1 MAKKD
6 PYKFTIQFNGG
17 DPSHQ
22 QIAEMLN
29 QQGRRKAQFI
39 VNAVLHY
46 IHCSE
51 TPNIPEPTI
60 PDTDVIER
68 VVLRIL
74 KEQGKKN
81 NLQKND
87 TQTEA
92 KHPIKLEE
100 IELGDTVEILGEEGM
115 ATIAKAMASFRV

>member
-17 DPSHQ
+17 DPSHL

-39 VNAVLHY
+39 VNAVMHY

-51 TPNIPEPTI
+51 TPDIPQPAV
-60 PDTDVIER
+60 PDIDVIER
-68 VVLRIL
+68 IVLRIMN
-74 KEQGKKN
+74 EQGVHNVKPETFTRTVEKR
-81 NLQKND
+81 
-87 TQTEA
+87 
-92 KHPIKLEE
+92 PIKSEE
-100 IELGDTVEILGEEGM
+100 IDLGNTEELLGTEGV
-115 ATIAKAMASFRV
+115 AAIAKTMANFRV

>member
-29 QQGRRKAQFI
+29 QQGRRKAQFL

-74 KEQGKKN
+74 EEHGKKN
-81 NLQKND
+81 DLQKSD
-87 TQTEA
+87 TQTGV
-92 KHPIKLEE
+92 KRPIKSEE
-100 IELGDTVEILGEEGM
+100 IELDDTVEILGEEGM
-115 ATIAKAMASFRV
+115 AAIAKTMMNFRC

>member
-17 DPSHQ
+17 DPSHR

-29 QQGRRKAQFI
+29 QQGRKKAQFI
-39 VNAVLHY
+39 VNAVMHY

-51 TPNIPEPTI
+51 TPHIPEP
-60 PDTDVIER
+60 VISDAEMIEK

-74 KEQGKKN
+74 EEQEKKN
-81 NLQKND
+81 DKQENRIETVEKR
-87 TQTEA
+87 
-92 KHPIKLEE
+92 PIKSEE
-100 IELGDTVEILGEEGM
+100 IDFGDTAEILGEDGVT
-115 ATIAKAMASFRV
+115 AIAKTIASFRG

>member
-17 DPSHQ
+17 DPSHR

-29 QQGRRKAQFI
+29 QQGRKKAQFI
-39 VNAVLHY
+39 VNAVMHY

-51 TPNIPEPTI
+51 TPHIPES
-60 PDTDVIER
+60 VISDAEMIEK

-74 KEQGKKN
+74 EEQEKKN
-81 NLQKND
+81 DKQENRIETVEKR
-87 TQTEA
+87 
-92 KHPIKLEE
+92 PIKSEE
-100 IELGDTVEILGEEGM
+100 IDFGDTAEILGEDGVT
-115 ATIAKAMASFRV
+115 AIAKTIASFRG

>member
-6 PYKFTIQFNGG
+6 PYKFTIQFNEG
-17 DPSHQ
+17 DPSHL

-39 VNAVLHY
+39 VNAVMHY

-51 TPNIPEPTI
+51 TPNIPEPAL
-60 PDTDVIER
+60 PDIDVIER

-74 KEQGKKN
+74 EEQGN
-81 NLQKND
+81 NSNVSENH
-87 TQTEA
+87 TQA
-92 KHPIKLEE
+92 KTSRPIKSEE
-100 IELGDTVEILGEEGM
+100 IDFGDTAELLGNEGV
-115 ATIAKAMASFRV
+115 AAITKTMASFRK